1 MTLAITSI
9 QCWSLQ
15 DRFTLGVPRLRT
27 GTSAIPGGFPVPPSA
42 AQPLHCTWQPWV
54 QLIIVSAF
62 IKSQECGT
70 TIDLFTLPRSSIKKI
85 SKSYTLSKYIAR
97 ETNCILCFSAK
108 GYSIWAFEWLAL
120 LCSYVHTT
128 HPGSNRDASSI
139 SVIFMAFSL
148 RLIWHSAWGNLTVW
162 LILTDI
168 ISYF

>member
-85 SKSYTLSKYIAR
+85 SKSYTTVKVHCQGNKLYSLFFCKRLQYLSLWVID
-97 ETNCILCFSAK
+97 TPVFLCTHYTPLVLTGMPLLSLLFS
-108 GYSIWAFEWLAL
+108 
-120 LCSYVHTT
+120 
-128 HPGSNRDASSI
+128 
-139 SVIFMAFSL
+139 
-148 RLIWHSAWGNLTVW
+148 WHSAWG
-162 LILTDI
+162 
-168 ISYF
+168 